1 MLEILRM
8 VRLMN
13 AIDGPLVALIVPV
26 WGDDALVGDLI
37 KRLEIDNT
45 TVEWIVAAV
54 RPSQSLRDLERAGKM
69 RLIACEEPSRGAQMN
84 AGAKIT
90 RAALLC
96 FHHADSELGSEHIVS
111 LVNAARTQEILGG
124 AFHRRFDDQRG
135 WMRWWESLLRRIS
148 KVAGPLFGDQSL
160 FVKADVFRQL
170 GGFADIPLMEDIDFS
185 RRLRRLGR
193 ITLLDPPL
201 WSSPRRFRRLGN
213 ARTLLINTS
222 LIALF
227 YLGVSPQR
235 LHRWYYARPNGQRAS
250 ANQQPVNSPC
260 DHKF

>member
-54 RPSQSLRDLERAGKM
+54 RPSQSLRDLERVGKI

-111 LVNAARTQEILGG
+111 LVNAARTQEMLGG
-124 AFHRRFDDQRG
+124 AFHRRFDDQR
-135 WMRWWESLLRRIS
+135 
-148 KVAGPLFGDQSL
+148 V
-160 FVKADVFRQL
+160 
-170 GGFADIPLMEDIDFS
+170 
-185 RRLRRLGR
+185 
-193 ITLLDPPL
+193 
-201 WSSPRRFRRLGN
+201 
-213 ARTLLINTS
+213 
-222 LIALF
+222 
-227 YLGVSPQR
+227 
-235 LHRWYYARPNGQRAS
+235 
-250 ANQQPVNSPC
+250 
-260 DHKF
+260 

>member
-1 MLEILRM
+1 
-8 VRLMN
+8 
-13 AIDGPLVALIVPV
+13 
-26 WGDDALVGDLI
+26 
-37 KRLEIDNT
+37 
-45 TVEWIVAAV
+45 
-54 RPSQSLRDLERAGKM
+54 
-69 RLIACEEPSRGAQMN
+69 
-84 AGAKIT
+84 
-90 RAALLC
+90 
-96 FHHADSELGSEHIVS
+96 
-111 LVNAARTQEILGG
+111 
-124 AFHRRFDDQRG
+124 
-135 WMRWWESLLRRIS
+135 MRWWESLLRRIS

-227 YLGVSPQR
+227 YPGVSPQR
-235 LHRWYYARPNGQRAS
+235 LHRWYYARRYDARDSPD
-250 ANQQPVNSPC
+250 QQPETSPLV
-260 DHKF
+260 